1 MPSAQQGGRWLLI
14 PPPTPIERDDGFIL
28 GGDRDGADWCMQGKL
43 GQGSVQP
50 IGRPCDARR
59 TALVKRSEIPS

>member
-1 MPSAQQGGRWLLI
+1 
-14 PPPTPIERDDGFIL
+14 
-28 GGDRDGADWCMQGKL
+28 MQGKL